1 MICWMIINNRDI
13 MSKKDKTLKDILD
26 LILYE
31 NLSTQDEIA
40 EKLGITRRYVTQ
52 LLQPLVKD
60 GTVKRAYMI
69 DLKSYEK
76 VAESLSDYAG
86 TPETKGN
93 VIVNDMIA
101 NMAKHVHSQIE
112 VSFDAVL
119 EYDEDKANKALE
131 MDYATNNMVEKIRT
145 SVETIVNMTKHSEI
159 SKSMLY
165 NEIAYDLE
173 RIGDYCGHIAKFVI
187 NDVYEIDENV
197 LKKLKKMYKIA
208 QKMIRLAITSFIE
221 GKTELKDDLM
231 ELEESIHILQT
242 KAINLIAEQMAENSF
257 DEKERSNYFI
267 YLFRVVKAFERMGD
281 ISVEM
286 MDVSVEFHQNIPRST
301 TPRTFRY

>member
-1 MICWMIINNRDI
+1 
-13 MSKKDKTLKDILD
+13 MSKKDKTLKEILD

-31 NLSTQDEIA
+31 NPSTQDEIA

-69 DLKSYEK
+69 DLKTYEEI
-76 VAESLSDYAG
+76 VSSSDYVSARN
-86 TPETKGN
+86 TTGN
-93 VIVNDMIA
+93 AFVNEMLD
-101 NMAKHVHSQIE
+101 NMAKHVHSQLE
-112 VSFDAVL
+112 TSFNAIL
-119 EYDEDKANKALE
+119 EYDEEMAKKALE

-145 SVETIVNMTKHSEI
+145 SVETIVSINQHSEF
-159 SKSMLY
+159 SKSLLY

-187 NDVYEIDENV
+187 NDVYEIDPNV
-197 LKKLKKMYKIA
+197 LKKLKKMYKTA
-208 QKMIRLAITSFIE
+208 QNMIGLAIKAFIE
-221 GKTELKDDLM
+221 GETDLKDDLM
-231 ELEESIHILQT
+231 ELEESIHILQA
-242 KAINLIAEQMAENSF
+242 KSINLIATQMAENSF

-267 YLFRVVKAFERMGD
+267 YLFRVIKAFERMGD

-286 MDVSVEFHQNIPRST
+286 MDVAIEFHDNIPRPT
-301 TPRTFRY
+301 TPRSFR

>member
-1 MICWMIINNRDI
+1 MSINSGI
-13 MSKKDKTLKDILD
+13 MGKKDKKLKDILD

-31 NLSTQDEIA
+31 NPATQDEIA
-40 EKLGITRRYVTQ
+40 LKLGITRRYVAQ

-69 DLKSYEK
+69 DLKSYESI
-76 VAESLSDYAG
+76 AESLSDYHVN
-86 TPETKGN
+86 ETKGN
-93 VIVNDMIA
+93 VIVNDMIN

-119 EYDEDKANKALE
+119 EYDKEKANKALE
-131 MDYATNNMVEKIRT
+131 MDFATNNMVEKIRT
-145 SVETIVNMTKHSEI
+145 SVETIVSMNKHSEI
-159 SKSMLY
+159 SKPMLY

-173 RIGDYCGHIAKFVI
+173 RIGDYCAHIAKFVI
-187 NDVYEIDENV
+187 NDIYKIEENV

-208 QKMIRLAITSFIE
+208 RKMIRLAITSFLE

-231 ELEESIHILQT
+231 KLEESIHILQT
-242 KAINLIAEQMAENSF
+242 KAINLIAEQMAESSF

-267 YLFRVVKAFERMGD
+267 YLFRVIKAFERMGD

>member
-1 MICWMIINNRDI
+1 
-13 MSKKDKTLKDILD
+13 MSKKDKTLRDILD

-31 NLSTQDEIA
+31 NPSTQDEIA

-69 DLKSYEK
+69 DLKSYEEI
-76 VAESLSDYAG
+76 AESLSDIVSLR
-86 TPETKGN
+86 ETTGN
-93 VIVNDMIA
+93 VLINDMLA
-101 NMAKHVHSQIE
+101 NMSRHVHSQLE
-112 VSFDAVL
+112 ASFNAVL

-145 SVETIVNMTKHSEI
+145 SVETIVSINQHSEF
-159 SKSMLY
+159 SKSLLY
-165 NEIAYDLE
+165 SEIAYDLE

-197 LKKLKKMYKIA
+197 LKKLKKMYNTA
-208 QKMIRLAITSFIE
+208 QKMIRLSMTAFIE
-221 GKTELKDDLM
+221 GKTELKEDLM
-231 ELEESIHILQT
+231 EAEESIHILQA
-242 KAINLIAEQMAENSF
+242 KSINLIATQMAENSF

-267 YLFRVVKAFERMGD
+267 YLFRVIKAFERMGD

-286 MDVSVEFHQNIPRST
+286 MDVAIEFHDNIPRPT
-301 TPRTFRY
+301 TPRSFR

>member
-1 MICWMIINNRDI
+1 MSINSGI
-13 MSKKDKTLKDILD
+13 MGKKDKTLKDILD

-31 NLSTQDEIA
+31 NPATQDEIA
-40 EKLGITRRYVTQ
+40 LKLGITRRYVAQ

-69 DLKSYEK
+69 DLKSYESI
-76 VAESLSDYAG
+76 AESLSDYHVN
-86 TPETKGN
+86 ETKGN
-93 VIVNDMIA
+93 VIVNDMIN

-119 EYDEDKANKALE
+119 EYDKEKANKALE
-131 MDYATNNMVEKIRT
+131 MDFATNNMVEKIRT
-145 SVETIVNMTKHSEI
+145 SVETIVSMNKHSEI
-159 SKSMLY
+159 SKPMLY

-173 RIGDYCGHIAKFVI
+173 RIGDYCAHIAKFVI
-187 NDVYEIDENV
+187 NDIYKIEANV

-208 QKMIRLAITSFIE
+208 RKMIRLAITSFLE

-231 ELEESIHILQT
+231 KLEELIHILQT
-242 KAINLIAEQMAENSF
+242 KAINLIAEQMAESSF

-267 YLFRVVKAFERMGD
+267 YLFRVIKAFERMGD

-286 MDVSVEFHQNIPRST
+286 MDVSIEFHENIPRST

>member
-1 MICWMIINNRDI
+1 MSINSGI
-13 MSKKDKTLKDILD
+13 MGKKDKKLKDILD

-31 NLSTQDEIA
+31 NPATQDEIA
-40 EKLGITRRYVTQ
+40 LKLGITRRYVAQ

-145 SVETIVNMTKHSEI
+145 SVETIVNMNKHSEI

>member
-1 MICWMIINNRDI
+1 MSINSGI
-13 MSKKDKTLKDILD
+13 MGKKDKKLKDILD

-31 NLSTQDEIA
+31 NPATQDEIA
-40 EKLGITRRYVTQ
+40 LKLGITRRYVAQ

-69 DLKSYEK
+69 DLKSYESI
-76 VAESLSDYAG
+76 AESLSDYHAN
-86 TPETKGN
+86 ETKGN
-93 VIVNDMIA
+93 VLVNDMIN

-119 EYDEDKANKALE
+119 EYDNEKANKALE
-131 MDYATNNMVEKIRT
+131 MDFATNNMVEKIRT
-145 SVETIVNMTKHSEI
+145 SVETIVSMNKHSEI
-159 SKSMLY
+159 SKPMLY

-173 RIGDYCGHIAKFVI
+173 RIGDYCAHIAKFVI
-187 NDVYEIDENV
+187 NDIYKIEENV

-208 QKMIRLAITSFIE
+208 RKMIRLAITSFLE

-231 ELEESIHILQT
+231 KLEELIHILQT
-242 KAINLIAEQMAENSF
+242 KAINLIAEQMAESSF

-267 YLFRVVKAFERMGD
+267 YLFRVIKAFERMGD

-286 MDVSVEFHQNIPRST
+286 MDVSIEFHENIPRST

>member
-1 MICWMIINNRDI
+1 

-31 NLSTQDEIA
+31 NPSTQDEIA
-40 EKLGITRRYVTQ
+40 ERLGITRRYVTQ

-69 DLKSYEK
+69 DLKSYESI
-76 VAESLSDYAG
+76 AQSLSDYVSPK
-86 TPETKGN
+86 TTTGN
-93 VIVNDMIA
+93 VLINDMLA
-101 NMAKHVHSQIE
+101 NMARHVHSQLE
-112 VSFDAVL
+112 TSFDAVL
-119 EYDEDKANKALE
+119 EYDVGMANKALE
-131 MDYATNNMVEKIRT
+131 MDYATNNMVEKVRT
-145 SVETIVNMTKHSEI
+145 SVETIVSINKHSEI

-187 NDVYEIDENV
+187 NEVYEIDDNV
-197 LKKLKKMYKIA
+197 LKKLKKMYKTA
-208 QKMIRLAITSFIE
+208 QRMIRLSMTAFLEADTD
-221 GKTELKDDLM
+221 LKDDLM
-231 ELEESIHILQT
+231 ELEDSIHIMQS
-242 KAINLIAEQMAENSF
+242 KAINLIATQMAESSF

-267 YLFRVVKAFERMGD
+267 YLFRVIKAFERMGD

-286 MDVSVEFHQNIPRST
+286 MDVAIEFHDNIPRST
-301 TPRTFRY
+301 TPRSFRY

>member
-1 MICWMIINNRDI
+1 
-13 MSKKDKTLKDILD
+13 MSKKDKTLKDVLD

-31 NLSTQDEIA
+31 NPSTQEEIA

-76 VAESLSDYAG
+76 IVASVGDYAS
-86 TPETKGN
+86 TKNTTGN
-93 VIVNDMIA
+93 ALINDMLE
-101 NMAKHVHSQIE
+101 NMAKHVHSQLE
-112 VSFDAVL
+112 TSFDAVL

-131 MDYATNNMVEKIRT
+131 MDFATNNMVEKIRT
-145 SVETIVNMTKHSEI
+145 SVETIVSINQHSEI
-159 SKSMLY
+159 SKSILY

-187 NDVYEIDENV
+187 NDVYEVDGNI
-197 LKKLKKMYKIA
+197 LKKLKKMYKTA
-208 QKMIRLAITSFIE
+208 QTMIRLAMRAFIE

-231 ELEESIHILQT
+231 ELEDTIHIMQS
-242 KAINLIAEQMAENSF
+242 KAINLIATQMAESSF

-267 YLFRVVKAFERMGD
+267 YLFRLIKAFKRIGD

-286 MDVSVEFHQNIPRST
+286 IGVAVEFHDNIPRPT
-301 TPRTFRY
+301 TPRTFR